1 MKPKPDTE
9 EPVCIPRDIA
19 LQAAMI
25 RLGSVNEQ
33 IQSGY
38 NIIRKFH
45 KTVTIFGSARTPA
58 DDPYYKLAEDVSKRL
73 AGAGYAI
80 VSGGGNGIMGAAN
93 LGAHVAA
100 QRGARKVGGE
110 SIGFNIQLPHEQTL
124 NEYTTENYEFAHF
137 APRKIV
143 MTLYADAYI
152 YFPGGFGTL
161 DELSEIL
168 TLIQTGKTLKSP
180 IILVGRDFWSDFDV
194 FIRKQLLSRGL
205 ISEEDLDLYTITDNP
220 AKIVDIVKGNRTYC
234 DHKIAKSPDGYI
246 HDHK

>member
-1 MKPKPDTE
+1 MQPKPNTD

-25 RLGSVNEQ
+25 RLGDIDKEVQ
-33 IQSGY
+33 AGY
-38 NIIRKFH
+38 DIIRKFH
-45 KTVTIFGSARTPA
+45 KTVTIFGSARTPEG
-58 DDPYYKLAEDVSKRL
+58 DPYYELAEEISTRL

-93 LGAHVAA
+93 AGAHIAA
-100 QRGARKVGGE
+100 QKGARKVGGE

-124 NEYTTENYEFAHF
+124 NEYATEHYEFAHF

-143 MTLYADAYI
+143 MTMYADAYI

-161 DELSEIL
+161 DELTEII

-180 IILVGRDFWSDFDV
+180 IILVGHDFWDDFDA
-194 FIRKQLLSRGL
+194 FIKKQLLPRGL
-205 ISEEDLDLYTITDNP
+205 ISEADTDLYTITDNP
-220 AKIVDIVKGNRTYC
+220 AKVVELVKANKTYC
-234 DHKIAKSPDGYI
+234 DHKIAKAPLVE
-246 HDHK
+246 